1 MLYSFNMNFRSSI
14 TPEEEKNDTGI
25 TPELSIF
32 LQELS
37 PFGFLLAQ
45 IIRMTG
51 WLFPGNILPAGLNKA
66 ADYLESPETDNWDV
80 WRLKVDD

>member
-1 MLYSFNMNFRSSI
+1 MLYSSNMNFRSSK
-14 TPEEEKNDTGI
+14 TPEEKKIDTGI
-25 TPELSIF
+25 SPELSIF

-51 WLFPGNILPAGLNKA
+51 WLFPGNILPSGLNKA
-66 ADYLESPETDNWDV
+66 ADYLESPETDIRNV
-80 WRLKVDD
+80 GRLKIDD